1 MTGFSEPERGGL
13 ERMQRLQTA
22 QAHPEADL
30 LSAFSEQTLT
40 AGEREQVLSHLA
52 VCATCREVI
61 ALASPATP
69 KSLVPQ
75 AATNPTLWKWSV
87 LRWGAVAASAVI
99 VVVAVSIGH
108 YENQARKTA
117 QFTSDA
123 SPIAVPATAEQKVVN
138 DEAVLQAPA
147 SSGVK
152 APQIRYEKIAPKPR
166 KDDAIEHLNASFQT
180 DSSNNNTL
188 KKELNTPVSHG
199 AVGGLVASRT
209 AAPADFRLTGPASLA
224 AGSVQEPTAEG
235 LAASLEDNALRRAAP
250 APGRAPGMEIKG
262 AAVPYS
268 SESVMVT
275 AEAPPTGTQAAAAPE
290 AVAKAKQEKVV
301 QDRNKASL
309 GALNRDKQYNS
320 LDLKWQVTPEGLLQ
334 NSTDQGRN
342 WIGQLPDQRFTH
354 VQTVGNHVWASGSD
368 GVLVHSTD
376 GGVNWTR
383 LTPAEKD
390 VKLQGEINS
399 IVFTDVNHGTLKT
412 SAGET
417 WTTADAGQSWK
428 KN

>member
-1 MTGFSEPERGGL
+1 
-13 ERMQRLQTA
+13 
-22 QAHPEADL
+22 
-30 LSAFSEQTLT
+30 
-40 AGEREQVLSHLA
+40 
-52 VCATCREVI
+52 
-61 ALASPATP
+61 
-69 KSLVPQ
+69 
-75 AATNPTLWKWSV
+75 
-87 LRWGAVAASAVI
+87 
-99 VVVAVSIGH
+99 
-108 YENQARKTA
+108 
-117 QFTSDA
+117 
-123 SPIAVPATAEQKVVN
+123 
-138 DEAVLQAPA
+138 
-147 SSGVK
+147 
-152 APQIRYEKIAPKPR
+152 
-166 KDDAIEHLNASFQT
+166 
-180 DSSNNNTL
+180 
-188 KKELNTPVSHG
+188 
-199 AVGGLVASRT
+199 
-209 AAPADFRLTGPASLA
+209 
-224 AGSVQEPTAEG
+224 
-235 LAASLEDNALRRAAP
+235 
-250 APGRAPGMEIKG
+250 MEIKG

-275 AEAPPTGTQAAAAPE
+275 AEAPPIGTQAAAAPE

-301 QDRNKASL
+301 QDRNKVSL
-309 GALNRDKQYNS
+309 SALNRDKQYNS